1 MTLRRGFPADAER
14 HAERIRKDMGK
25 APSAKVAIQDIARQ
39 LDIRVVAANELV
51 HINRLHELERIQAF
65 AFSAC
70 TFDING
76 TKVIVFNPLRTSDRA
91 QSDIAHELSHVIL
104 GHKLSEVRI
113 VAGVPFRTC
122 QPDQEEEATS
132 LGGTLLLPRPLLL
145 SAVRK
150 GLREAEIA
158 EHYGVTTEMARFRLN
173 KTGVLRQVHGGRS
186 SRV

>member
-1 MTLRRGFPADAER
+1 VTLRRGFHAEAER
-14 HAERIRKDMGK
+14 HAEKIRKDMGK
-25 APSAKVAIQDIARQ
+25 FPAATVAIKDIARQ
-39 LDIRVVAANELV
+39 LDIRVVAANEL
-51 HINRLHELERIQAF
+51 IDIARLHELERIQAF
-65 AFSAC
+65 AFSGC

-76 TKVIVFNPLRTSDRA
+76 KKVIVFNPLRLPERT

-104 GHKLSEVRI
+104 GHELSEVRI

-150 GLREAEIA
+150 GLGEAEIA
-158 EHYGVTTEMARFRLN
+158 EHYGVTAEMARFRLN
-173 KTGVLRQVHGGRS
+173 KTGVVRQVRIGRK